1 MKPKE
6 TRVSPDL
13 PLHQKHTEDLS
24 RRKFLQTAVAAG
36 TVAATAPITGIAL
49 SSSAELDSKQEDSM
63 ETILKR
69 YGSEFGRLDQIG

>member
-6 TRVSPDL
+6 NQASSSL
-13 PLHQKHTEDLS
+13 AMHQKRNEDLS

-36 TVAATAPITGIAL
+36 AVAAAAPITGIAL
-49 SSSAELDSKQEDSM
+49 TRSEKQSSKQEYPM

-69 YGSEFGRLDQIG
+69 YGSEFGPLNRTG

>member
-6 TRVSPDL
+6 TQASSGL
-13 PLHQKHTEDLS
+13 PMHQKRDEDLS

-36 TVAATAPITGIAL
+36 TLAATAPITGIAL
-49 SSSAELDSKQEDSM
+49 TGSEELSSKREDPM

-69 YGSEFGRLDQIG
+69 YGSEFGRFDQIG